1 LILDWR
7 PAEKDDRPLLQAFR
21 CTTDAPK
28 KPGRRADPHPRPW
41 EYAVQK
47 AIHQLPVPIH
57 GDDGTCLI
65 GLTEGERIGAVAVW
79 CEMRD
84 MPGLFKAQ
92 LIAVSIEFR
101 GTSADPERAGAVASE
116 ALDLTLTAMAS
127 RHPRGRVV
135 GLIDHRNH
143 ASQRLVQTH
152 GFARISGY
160 PELEPELEAWAARL
174 PS

>member
-1 LILDWR
+1 MILDWR
-7 PAEKDDRPLLQAFR
+7 SAKKDDRPLLQAFR
-21 CTTDAPK
+21 CTTDPPK
-28 KPGRRADPHPRPW
+28 EPGRRAGPHPRPW

-47 AIHQLPVPIH
+47 AIHRLPAPIH
-57 GDDGTCLI
+57 GDDGTCLV
-65 GLTEGERIGAVAVW
+65 GLTEDERVGAVTLW

-92 LIAVSIEFR
+92 LIAVSIELR
-101 GTSADPERAGAVASE
+101 RTSADPERAGVVASE
-116 ALDLTLTAMAS
+116 SLDLTLAEMAS
-127 RHPRGRVV
+127 RHPGGRVV

-143 ASQRLVQTH
+143 ASQRLVRTH

-160 PELEPELEAWAARL
+160 PVSEPELEAWAARL